1 VPAGRGQPALFS
13 LKLYRPV
20 ERSPAGLLRRDA
32 NEAEM
37 TRLRYMSLHTLG
49 AAVFIFVLNFL
60 ILGTS
65 LQTALIWAIG
75 FGTFA
80 FVLARQHTQR

>member
-1 VPAGRGQPALFS
+1 LQIHGSGWPLMT
-13 LKLYRPV
+13 K
-20 ERSPAGLLRRDA
+20 
-32 NEAEM
+32 AEM
-37 TRLRYMSLHTLG
+37 SKLRYTSLHTIG
-49 AAVFIFVLNFL
+49 AAAFIFVLNFL
-60 ILGTS
+60 VLGTN

>member
-1 VPAGRGQPALFS
+1 MD
-13 LKLYRPV
+13 K
-20 ERSPAGLLRRDA
+20 
-32 NEAEM
+32 
-37 TRLRYMSLHTLG
+37 LRYVSLHTVG

-75 FGTFA
+75 FAMFA
-80 FVLARQHTQR
+80 FILARQHTQR

>member
-1 VPAGRGQPALFS
+1 MD
-13 LKLYRPV
+13 K
-20 ERSPAGLLRRDA
+20 
-32 NEAEM
+32 
-37 TRLRYMSLHTLG
+37 LRYVSLHTVG

-75 FGTFA
+75 FATLA
-80 FVLARQHTQR
+80 FLVARQHTQR

>member
-1 VPAGRGQPALFS
+1 
-13 LKLYRPV
+13 
-20 ERSPAGLLRRDA
+20 
-32 NEAEM
+32 M
-37 TRLRYMSLHTLG
+37 TKLRYVSLHTLG
-49 AAVFIFVLNFL
+49 AAGFIFVLNFL

>member
-1 VPAGRGQPALFS
+1 MS
-13 LKLYRPV
+13 K
-20 ERSPAGLLRRDA
+20 
-32 NEAEM
+32 
-37 TRLRYMSLHTLG
+37 LRYMSLHTIG
-49 AAVFIFVLNFL
+49 AAAFIFVLNFL
-60 ILGTS
+60 VLGTN

>member
-1 VPAGRGQPALFS
+1 MD
-13 LKLYRPV
+13 K
-20 ERSPAGLLRRDA
+20 
-32 NEAEM
+32 
-37 TRLRYMSLHTLG
+37 LRYICLHSIG

-75 FGTFA
+75 FATLA
-80 FVLARQHTQR
+80 FLIARQHTVR

>member
-1 VPAGRGQPALFS
+1 VR
-13 LKLYRPV
+13 
-20 ERSPAGLLRRDA
+20 LRQVADPR

-60 ILGTS
+60 VLGTS

-80 FVLARQHTQR
+80 FVLARQHSQR

>member
-1 VPAGRGQPALFS
+1 MD
-13 LKLYRPV
+13 K
-20 ERSPAGLLRRDA
+20 
-32 NEAEM
+32 
-37 TRLRYMSLHTLG
+37 LRYMALHTVG

-75 FGTFA
+75 FATWPSCSRVSTRCVSSYVCA
-80 FVLARQHTQR
+80 